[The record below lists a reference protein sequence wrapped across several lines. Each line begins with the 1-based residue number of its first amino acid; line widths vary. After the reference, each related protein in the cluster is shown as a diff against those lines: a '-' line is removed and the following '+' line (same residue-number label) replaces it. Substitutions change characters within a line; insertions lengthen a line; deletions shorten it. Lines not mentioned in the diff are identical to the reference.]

1 MRIAAL
7 ILGVVGGIFGLI
19 AALLA
24 LEIGGIGAAVGSQGA
39 GLTID
44 LGWSAFGFCLLGF
57 LGAGLTMGKPPAG
70 ALLLLIA
77 GLGFLV
83 SVSWFVLI
91 TAPLFLF
98 AALLAFMGRA
108 GDPRPAQQP

>member
-1 MRIAAL
+1 
-7 ILGVVGGIFGLI
+7 
-19 AALLA
+19 
-24 LEIGGIGAAVGSQGA
+24 
-39 GLTID
+39 
-44 LGWSAFGFCLLGF
+44 
-57 LGAGLTMGKPPAG
+57 MGKPRAG

-83 SVSWFVLI
+83 SVSWFAII